1 MIKYLKST
9 FYILLFLF
17 FSKTLLAQPV
27 ITNRYFPS
35 VGDTIALARASDATT
50 RQATITPSAEFQIW
64 NYGFLD
70 SVGSSVERYE
80 AVPDSIKQNF
90 PNADLIATIGGQQA
104 IFNKTDTRFEILGF
118 KNIRFQNL
126 FFNINLIPNNPIL
139 QRRADLAH
147 ITVHNNQSVAIAV
160 LAPSQF
166 PDSVVNQLP
175 IRPDSVRIT
184 LTNIRQ
190 DYVDAWGTLTIP
202 RGTYPVLRVRLIE
215 INEQQ
220 IEVKINGNWANVT
233 PQYFHGNTSSQDTSI
248 TYSFWSEGIKTPILR
263 LTVNSENKVSKAEYR
278 IEPPKGLTI
287 SGFVRFWAGEGMPN
301 VMVKIGN
308 DSIKTDANGQ
318 FRFSNIGISKNLSIT
333 VSKTDNYENGVD
345 GIDLFSIRR
354 HIVGITEMDSKF
366 KRFAA
371 DVDNNNEIDA
381 ADIYYVR
388 RLIVGIND
396 SFPNTTPWRFVRV
409 STAESTTFPFPFIDN
424 FPLILSFSNNTANLD
439 FYAVKKGDI
448 DGSASR

>member
-1 MIKYLKST
+1 M
-9 FYILLFLF
+9 
-17 FSKTLLAQPV
+17 AQPV
-27 ITNRYFPS
+27 ISNRYFPS
-35 VGDTIALARASDATT
+35 VGDTLALARASDVAT
-50 RQATITPSAEFQIW
+50 RQVTITPSAEYQIW

-90 PNADLIATIGGQQA
+90 PDADLMTTIEGQQA
-104 IFNKTDTRFEILGF
+104 VFNKTNTRFEILGF

-126 FFNINLIPNNPIL
+126 FFKINLIPDNPIL
-139 QRRADLAH
+139 QRRADLTH
-147 ITVHNNQSVAIAV
+147 ITVHNNHSVAVAV

-166 PDSVVNQLP
+166 PDSLVNQLP

-202 RGTYPVLRVRLIE
+202 KGTYPVLRVRLIE

-220 IEVKINGNWANVT
+220 IEVKINGNWINVT
-233 PQYFHGNTSSQDTSI
+233 PQYFSKGIPTEQGNTSPQDTSI

-263 LTVNSENKVSKAEYR
+263 LTVNNENKVTKAEYR
-278 IEPPKGLTI
+278 IEPPKGLTV
-287 SGFVRFWAGEGMPN
+287 SGFVRFWTGQGMPD

-318 FRFSNIGISKNLSIT
+318 FRFNNIGIGQNLSIM
-333 VSKTDNYENGVD
+333 VSKVDNYENGVD
-345 GIDLFSIRR
+345 GIDLFTIRR
-354 HIVGITEMDSKF
+354 HIVGITEIDSKF

-371 DVDNNNEIDA
+371 DVDSNNDIDG

-409 STAESTTFPFPFIDN
+409 STAESAAFPFPFTDN
-424 FPLILSFSNNTANLD
+424 FPLILSFSSDTANLD